1 MSVSPP
7 KLNAPYHSVNW
18 EAFLHWA
25 SECIIQPKFLLV
37 WFWEVLRA
45 NDLIGV
51 AIGVVLGQQ
60 KDISKDLVLCEIQ
73 VHKHVAWLVICSGP
87 TAVSAICFAWAH
99 NNMIRTVINN
109 GHVSETYTD
118 SGFTFSHQ
126 LVLEDGADFKG
137 LHKLKC
143 LKQATGQVDQ
153 WMRSHSPQE
162 SFFNAWSR
170 TGHLDILD
178 RRSDRRLSCEKLLA
192 SGPENAT
199 DGTALRG
206 YGLVKSTSWFDTSQS
221 HSCFGSLG
229 PL

>member
-1 MSVSPP
+1 M
-7 KLNAPYHSVNW
+7 
-18 EAFLHWA
+18 
-25 SECIIQPKFLLV
+25 
-37 WFWEVLRA
+37 
-45 NDLIGV
+45 
-51 AIGVVLGQQ
+51 
-60 KDISKDLVLCEIQ
+60 CEIQ
-73 VHKHVAWLVICSGP
+73 VRKHVAWLAICSGP
-87 TAVSAICFAWAH
+87 TAVPAICFAWAH
-99 NNMIRTVINN
+99 SNMIKTVINN

-162 SFFNAWSR
+162 SLFDAWSH

-199 DGTALRG
+199 DGTTLRG